1 MNIETIIFGLGLCFF
16 AGLATS
22 LGSGIIY
29 FINFKDRDLSKILS
43 ISLGISAGVMISISV
58 FELIPYT
65 LEKTDFISTV
75 FAFFI
80 GFIGIMI
87 IDVLVPHSYKEE
99 NTTSTK
105 LTQVFEKTDPSKQM
119 DEVKRVGYFT
129 AFGLAIHNLP
139 EGLASFSG
147 FIISPILGITTA
159 IAIAIHNIPE
169 GISVSVPL
177 ASAGK
182 SKKSSFLIGS
192 FSGLMEPFG
201 AIITLLILFPFIDQL
216 GPSLALIL
224 SFVAGIMVF
233 ISLDELLPLA
243 FKYNLHNLT
252 NSSVL
257 VGMIIMVVT
266 LVILD

>member
-1 MNIETIIFGLGLCFF
+1 MNLDTILFGLGLCLF
-16 AGLATS
+16 AGLSTS

-43 ISLGISAGVMISISV
+43 LSLGISAGVMIAISI

-65 LEKTDFISTV
+65 LEETNFIATAFS
-75 FAFFI
+75 FFI

-87 IDVLVPHSYKEE
+87 IDVLIPHSYKEE

-105 LTQVFEKTDPSKQM
+105 LTQAFETTDLSKEM
-119 DEVKRVGYFT
+119 NEVKRVGYFT

-147 FIISPILGITTA
+147 FIISPILGVTTA

-192 FSGLMEPFG
+192 FSGLMEPIG
-201 AIITLLILFPFIDQL
+201 AIITLVILLPFIDEL

-224 SFVAGIMVF
+224 SFVAGIMIF

-257 VGMIIMVVT
+257 IGMIIMVFT
-266 LVILD
+266 LLILD

>member
-1 MNIETIIFGLGLCFF
+1 MNVDVILFGLALSFF

-43 ISLGISAGVMISISV
+43 ISLGISAGVMIAISV

-65 LEKTDFISTV
+65 LEQTDFISTV
-75 FAFFI
+75 FAFFT

-99 NTTSTK
+99 DSTSTK
-105 LTQVFEKTDPSKQM
+105 LTQVFETDDSSKQM

-177 ASAGK
+177 TSAGK
-182 SKKSSFLIGS
+182 SKNTSFLIGS
-192 FSGLMEPFG
+192 FSGLMEPLG
-201 AIITLLILFPFIDQL
+201 AVITLLILYPFIDEI
-216 GPSLALIL
+216 GTPLALIL
-224 SFVAGIMVF
+224 SFVAGIMIF
-233 ISLDELLPLA
+233 ISIDELLPLA

-252 NSSVL
+252 SSSIL
-257 VGMIIMVVT
+257 AGMIIMVIT